1 VCKLIVHNGVPTA
14 YLPHPTTALLLRLE
28 DHETDRLRVVGE
40 NEILKA
46 KLKALCEQ
54 YEARDS
60 HYTKQVLLSLTRLPL
75 CVLLT

>member
-1 VCKLIVHNGVPTA
+1 MCKLIVHNGVPTA
-14 YLPHPTTALLLRLE
+14 YLPHPTTALLIRLE

>member
-1 VCKLIVHNGVPTA
+1 
-14 YLPHPTTALLLRLE
+14 
-28 DHETDRLRVVGE
+28 
-40 NEILKA
+40 LKA